1 MELHELRN
9 EIDRVD
15 AQLVE
20 LFLQRMDYCRQIAIL
35 KKSNDLPVNVPVRE
49 ATVLQAVQA
58 LSGPDMSN
66 YTRRLYLTLFDLSKE
81 YQSKVVDNEVK

>member
-15 AQLVE
+15 TQLVE
-20 LFLQRMDYCRQIAIL
+20 LFLQRMDYCRQIAVL
-35 KKSNDLPVNVPVRE
+35 KESNALPVNVPGRE
-49 ATVLQAVQA
+49 VTVLQRVQA
-58 LSGPDMSN
+58 LSGPEMSD

-81 YQSKVVDNEVK
+81 YQTKVVDNEVK